1 MKRTHGLSGFRDE
14 EGVCLR
20 RAGSQGG
27 TADLEGVT
35 KTKLSTGDS
44 PLDLQAH
51 HSWVFIA
58 HGHVFKL
65 LVRHKITQK
74 VKSGAI
80 TLISQ
85 FKTETKLPSPI
96 SDPEIKEDR
105 AVSPLRLGPPQGR
118 TVSPLRLGLPEG
130 RTVSPFRLGLP
141 EAGLSP
147 LRLGLPEGRAVSLQT
162 GPP

>member
-1 MKRTHGLSGFRDE
+1 M
-14 EGVCLR
+14 
-20 RAGSQGG
+20 
-27 TADLEGVT
+27 T

-51 HSWVFIA
+51 HSSVFIA
-58 HGHVFKL
+58 HRRVFKL
-65 LVRHKITQK
+65 LVSHKITQK

-85 FKTETKLPSPI
+85 FKTKTKLPFPI

-105 AVSPLRLGPPQGR
+105 AVSPL
-118 TVSPLRLGLPEG
+118 SLGLPEG

-141 EAGLSP
+141 EAGLCLPSDWGSLRAGLCLPSAWGSLRAGLCLPSDWGSLRQGCVSP
-147 LRLGLPEGRAVSLQT
+147 QT
-162 GPP
+162 GAP